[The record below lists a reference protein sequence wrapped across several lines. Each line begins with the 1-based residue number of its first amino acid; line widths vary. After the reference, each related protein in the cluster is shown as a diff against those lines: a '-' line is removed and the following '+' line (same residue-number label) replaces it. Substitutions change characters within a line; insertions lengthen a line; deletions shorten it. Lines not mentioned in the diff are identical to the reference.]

1 MAVQYRV
8 PTCCLGWQLRL
19 LVVEGE
25 LLAIDERAREGD
37 TDSQQQYS
45 AGARVDGSSRRAP
58 SRHSAA
64 GSACVCSASVTGRPR
79 ADRSIA
85 TSRISAPAAVLLSYS
100 GLARFVIP
108 AQV

>member
-37 TDSQQQYS
+37 IDSQQYS
-45 AGARVDGSSRRAP
+45 AGARVDAGSSSRRAP
-58 SRHSAA
+58 SLR
-64 GSACVCSASVTGRPR
+64 GRIRVRSASVTGRPR